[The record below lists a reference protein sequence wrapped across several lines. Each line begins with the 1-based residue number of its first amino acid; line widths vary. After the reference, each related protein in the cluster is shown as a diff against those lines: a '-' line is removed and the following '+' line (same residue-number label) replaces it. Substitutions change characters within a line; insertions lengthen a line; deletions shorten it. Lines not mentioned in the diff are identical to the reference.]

1 MQKTIIFNKKL
12 AFFGGFKTIYVI
24 KKTVYICLV
33 KALSSRDKDRNQ
45 KEIFIMERLLL
56 EGKTAIVTGGAAG
69 IGRAIVE
76 LYVREGANVVFTDL
90 WQESIDKAVE
100 EIKALGYEGKVVGVV
115 ADSSVEAD
123 AEKAVNTAIENFGG
137 LDIMINNAGIA
148 ARWSLEDTDNDLW
161 DKMMDVNLTGPMY
174 YIRLALKHMLEKQ
187 SGSIITV
194 SSAMGLRCA
203 SGAAYVTSK
212 AGVIGLTRNVAFRGA
227 EAHVRANCICP
238 GHVET
243 PMAKAVKNAMGTETR
258 TPMSK
263 FTDKYVNRRDELN
276 VDADQIAYACLYL
289 GSDMSKHVT
298 GQAIT
303 VDAGMFMPF

>member
-1 MQKTIIFNKKL
+1 M
-12 AFFGGFKTIYVI
+12 
-24 KKTVYICLV
+24 
-33 KALSSRDKDRNQ
+33 
-45 KEIFIMERLLL
+45 KELLL
-56 EGKTAIVTGGAAG
+56 EGKTAIVTGGGAG
-69 IGRAIVE
+69 IGRSIVE
-76 LYVREGANVVFTDL
+76 AYVREGANVVFTDL
-90 WQESIDKAVE
+90 FQETIDKTTE
-100 EIKALGYEGKVVGVV
+100 EIKALGYKGNVLGVV

-123 AEKAVNTAIENFGG
+123 AEKAFNLAIDTFGG
-137 LDIMINNAGIA
+137 VDVMINNAGIA
-148 ARWSLEDTDNDLW
+148 ARWSLEDTDNALW
-161 DKMMDVNLTGPMY
+161 DRMMDINLTGPMY
-174 YIRLALKHMLEKQ
+174 YIRLALKHMLERK

-227 EAHVRANCICP
+227 EAHVRANCVCP

-243 PMAKAVKNAMGTETR
+243 PMAKSVKNSMATETR

-263 FTDKYVNRRDELN
+263 FTDKYVNRTEELN
-276 VDADQIAYACLYL
+276 VAPEQIANACLYL
-289 GSDMSKHVT
+289 GSDMSSAVT